1 MAASILLPASAIGKG
16 KQPRRESWAANADS
30 RKADYIYMEAMRQNS
45 LGNDDAF
52 FELLQRARGLDSTD
66 TQTGLTLGYYYMALG
81 QEDTTLAAKGYDM
94 MRQHFNAHP
103 DDYYGAIFYGM
114 VNNRLGNTAESVRVW
129 QTLDSLN
136 PEKPDVALKLAEA
149 LQISRDTANMR
160 RSIQVLNR
168 IERAEG
174 KDLGLTSHKVNA
186 LMALRDTVATRRE
199 VEALLA
205 SSTRNPTN
213 TLYAGDVFM
222 ALNLPDSAI
231 AYYNKACEIDPTN
244 GLAYYKRAE
253 FYRERGD
260 SVGFDREVFEAIRQ
274 DGSQYFLQCLHL
286 SS

>member
-1 MAASILLPASAIGKG
+1 MAASILLPALAIGKG

-205 SSTRNPTN
+205 
-213 TLYAGDVFM
+213 
-222 ALNLPDSAI
+222 
-231 AYYNKACEIDPTN
+231 
-244 GLAYYKRAE
+244 
-253 FYRERGD
+253 
-260 SVGFDREVFEAIRQ
+260 
-274 DGSQYFLQCLHL
+274 L
-286 SS
+286 SLIHI